1 MKLRIL
7 LAAFVF
13 SVVILFAFRLREE
26 KQKTT
31 FNLAEYKK
39 KTVIRCTADWNSL
52 KEWLEESDIPPMPG
66 AGLYRWKISTT
77 SDSAQFYFNQGINM
91 YYGFHII
98 EAMASFK
105 KAARFDPNCAMIYW
119 AQALS
124 YGPNINDYGYRASP
138 EALLSLNQAKA
149 YSANATVF
157 EKALIRAMSV
167 RYTSDSTDVTR
178 AQLNIAYTAEMKK
191 VMEAFPTM
199 TDAVVLYADAM
210 MLEHPW
216 ELWNNNGTPKQWT
229 PAIRTV
235 LEKALQQN
243 PMHPG
248 ANHYYIHVM
257 EASPY
262 ASLALPSA
270 SRLGKTNPG
279 LSHLVHMPSHIYLRT
294 GYYDQGVIVNDK
306 AVNSYQKS
314 IALFAPVTGADFLY
328 SIHNL
333 HMKANNAMMT
343 GNAKVSVDAALE
355 TQNSIPK
362 DYLSMPAPLGNLV
375 QYIYH
380 TPVLAKVRFGKWQS
394 LLEMQ
399 QPPVAEVFSN
409 VMYHFGRGMA
419 LANTGNVGEAK
430 QQLLSLQLLLKDSS
444 LAIPYSPF
452 SPAVDGGI
460 VAEQLLAGTIAL
472 KENRLKEA
480 VLHFLVASSREES
493 MVYNEPRDWLLNP
506 KHYLGYALL
515 LVKDG
520 KQAEAVFRKDLKN
533 NMENGW
539 ALYGC
544 YQALLLQGKKTEA
557 AQLLVRFKKS
567 FAKADIVLKAPVVE

>member
-26 KQKTT
+26 KQRTT

-39 KTVIRCTADWNSL
+39 KTIIRCTADWNSL
-52 KEWLEESDIPPMPG
+52 KGWLEESDIPPMPG

-119 AQALS
+119 AQSLS

-157 EKALIRAMSV
+157 EKALIQAMSV

-294 GYYDQGVIVNDK
+294 GYYDQGVIVNDR

-328 SIHNL
+328 IIHNL

-343 GNAKVSVDAALE
+343 GNAKVSAEAALE

-362 DYLSMPAPLGNLV
+362 DYLSMPAPLGNMV

-399 QPPVAEVFSN
+399 QPPVTEVFSN

-557 AQLLVRFKKS
+557 AQLLVRFKKA
-567 FAKADIVLKAPVVE
+567 FAKADIVLKASVVE